1 METPG
6 KSIVDQILDR
16 MFTHLEEHEEFNVQT
31 LHALQELRDTGKLS
45 KQVHIHQALTIDHQ

>member
-16 MFTHLEEHEEFNVQT
+16 MFILLEEHEEFDEQA
-31 LHALQELRDTGKLS
+31 LHALQKLRDNGTLS
-45 KQVHIHQALTIDHQ
+45 KQSHIQQALTTDRQ